1 MRIENISAFPVRI
14 PRDTAA
20 ARGLAGSPTAVAP
33 VENGGDGRYRWSTA
47 YPVLYPVDFETALI
61 RIDLSNGLTGWGE
74 AQAPLVPEVACTLID
89 LLLAPVLRGQ
99 NFNGTPAEISAFC
112 ELLYSTMRV
121 RGQTGG
127 YQLDAMA
134 GLDLALWDLAGKMA
148 NQPVSQLLGGTST
161 RVPAYVSG
169 VAGSTDEE
177 RLAFIDLYVHRGFR
191 LFKVYLEESWPEL
204 DRRVRLYQSAFP
216 QVRFAVDAL
225 WHLPSGAGLDL
236 DLEWMEC
243 PFLPEDHE
251 EHHRWTRRARAPL
264 ALGESYRTRHE
275 LRPFL
280 PFTKVLQPDLG
291 RCGITETVAIGKIA
305 KRLVPHLSIALAP
318 QILAAVHVAAALPNS
333 RLCEYNPRV
342 LETANQYLSEPIELD
357 GPNYVVPQ
365 RPGLGVAFNLAGLA
379 GSWIGS
385 R

>member
-20 ARGLAGSPTAVAP
+20 ARGLAGSPTKVH
-33 VENGGDGRYRWSTA
+33 GDGRYRWSTD
-47 YPVLYPVDFETALI
+47 YPVLYPTDFETALI
-61 RIDLSNGLTGWGE
+61 RIDLSGGLTGWGE
-74 AQAPLVPEVACTLID
+74 AQAPLVPEVVCTLID
-89 LLLAPVLRGQ
+89 LLLAPVLLGQ
-99 NFNGTPAEISAFC
+99 TFNGTPAEITAFR
-112 ELLYSTMRV
+112 ELLYNTMRV

-134 GLDLALWDLAGKMA
+134 GLDLALWDLAGKIS
-148 NQPVSQLLGGTST
+148 NQPVSQLLGGNSN

-177 RLAFIDLYVHRGFR
+177 RLAFIDLYFQRGFR
-191 LFKVYLEESWPEL
+191 LFKVYLEDSWPEL
-204 DRRVRLYQSAFP
+204 DRRVRLFQSAFP

-236 DLEWMEC
+236 DLDWMEC

-251 EHHRWTRRARAPL
+251 EHHRWTRRARSPL
-264 ALGESYRTRHE
+264 ALGESYRSRHE

-291 RCGITETVAIGKIA
+291 RCGITETIAIGKIA

-365 RPGLGVAFNLAGLA
+365 RPGLGVAFNPEGLA
-379 GSWIGS
+379 GSWINS
-385 R
+385 Q